1 MENAVGA
8 LKIAFSVFVFTIALS
23 LAVSVVGQARAT
35 SDVIFHYND
44 KTEFYDYITP
54 DNGEN
59 AEDRI
64 VGFETIIPTIH
75 RYAKEQ
81 FAVTIYDN
89 RGNPI
94 VRYDLW
100 TEGFTSNW
108 QQIVKNKD
116 NIEKVSYDYI
126 IERFLNLQNIVNRTL
141 NISQNEIDEEEI
153 IAIIANLYEVESSQN
168 ESLKVGAPWLGDND
182 KILERIR
189 CDMLGTEFSYNDITY
204 KGKNLEQ
211 YKDKQFIEKFIEIS
225 TSGETITDEDVS
237 LETIKGNSKLEIIYI
252 MK

>member
-8 LKIAFSVFVFTIALS
+8 FKIAFSVFVFTLALS
-23 LAVSVVGQARAT
+23 LAVSVIGQARAT

-59 AEDRI
+59 AENRI
-64 VGFETIIPTIH
+64 VGFDTIIPTIH

-81 FAVTIYDN
+81 FAVTIFDN
-89 RGNPI
+89 QGNPI

-116 NIEKVSYDYI
+116 TIEKVSYDYI
-126 IERFLNLQNIVNRTL
+126 NERFSNLQNIVNKTL
-141 NISQNEIDEEEI
+141 NKTQTDFDVEK
-153 IAIIANLYEVESSQN
+153 IIANLYAVSSSKN
-168 ESLKVGAPWLGDND
+168 KTLNVGAPWLGDND

-189 CDMLGTEFSYNDITY
+189 CDMQGTEITY
-204 KGKNLEQ
+204 NNITYVGKNLKQ